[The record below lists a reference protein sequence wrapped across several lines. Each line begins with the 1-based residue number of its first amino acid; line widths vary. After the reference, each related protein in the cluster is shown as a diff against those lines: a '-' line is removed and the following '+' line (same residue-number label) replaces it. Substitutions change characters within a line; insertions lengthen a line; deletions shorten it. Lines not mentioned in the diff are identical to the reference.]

1 MPVHVLGMKDIMVNK
16 TDEILVLLMK
26 SVCIA
31 KKKNFFFPLNSE
43 NCKCFREDE
52 IMQSDRE

>member
-1 MPVHVLGMKDIMVNK
+1 MKDIMVNK

-26 SVCIA
+26 SICIA
-31 KKKNFFFPLNSE
+31 KKKIFFFPLNSE
-43 NCKCFREDE
+43 NGKCFREDE